1 MKKVRYVEI
10 KIYLY
15 RELRHYG
22 RSCVSAQSPL
32 KRPPPPL
39 FSLQLMNHFY
49 NFFKG
54 FRKGHSRVLIF
65 TFIVALIALTF
76 ISVLL
81 CLLSVSLSG
90 IRLICA
96 CLHSTLRLLFIP
108 FVFYERLFRSD
119 EPVCTTLLRYKI
131 KKHSMTAI
139 GCETPPPARTVRK
152 QRKTGVQ
159 SGLALPSLNL
169 GPSI

>member
-1 MKKVRYVEI
+1 
-10 KIYLY
+10 
-15 RELRHYG
+15 
-22 RSCVSAQSPL
+22 
-32 KRPPPPL
+32 
-39 FSLQLMNHFY
+39 MNHCY

-119 EPVCTTLLRYKI
+119 EPVCTTLLPYKI
-131 KKHSMTAI
+131 KKHSMTAL
-139 GCETPPPARTVRK
+139 GCETPPPRTNSTKTKKDRRPIRARSALSQPGSLHLIHVPCLSGCVNSPRHESERTV
-152 QRKTGVQ
+152 
-159 SGLALPSLNL
+159 PSAN
-169 GPSI
+169 P